1 MRGFYAVLVVA
12 GVTVAACG
20 ANAGEN
26 GDAVRGAKLFRA
38 CQACHTIDKD
48 GGNIVGPRLYGL
60 FGRRAGAVADYKY
73 SDALKK
79 SGIVWTAETVD
90 KLFALGPAV
99 FTPGS
104 KMPLQAMGN
113 AKRRADLI
121 AYLKI
126 ATAPRD

>member
-1 MRGFYAVLVVA
+1 MATTQAVTKGFM
-12 GVTVAACG
+12 
-20 ANAGEN
+20 
-26 GDAVRGAKLFRA
+26 
-38 CQACHTIDKD
+38 
-48 GGNIVGPRLYGL
+48 
-60 FGRRAGAVADYKY
+60 GAVADYKY

-90 KLFALGPAV
+90 KLFALGPDV

-121 AYLKI
+121 AYLKL